1 MQLLLKTTVAH
12 RWSDLS
18 ELWKPLPEEPTTFRV
33 DATACST
40 YAYCTSFS
48 TTTSPPEED
57 LLALTFLS
65 QELLRSAQGLWWH
78 QQREPRY
85 CGPTLHV
92 PVYAHVHV
100 YMDGNPPRLVWLV
113 RLSGQWI
120 AAPNVNCSCSLYY
133 CVYTLT
139 LSAIDVSDI
148 INRNHRLTRASQ
160 RDRIN
165 EFASYEQLTYT
176 HLLHNRPVSQTSND
190 PIRARDAK
198 TQNTQ
203 GCKIISPRNTYTR
216 IPTLFQ
222 TRVCSATISSD
233 FSDARNLLSRRAHPY
248 PPNVARVA
256 GTQSPPRLASRS
268 PASTERTCD
277 HYDIVCLFGVAE
289 FKTCTR

>member
-33 DATACST
+33 DATACSVGL
-40 YAYCTSFS
+40 CTVHG
-48 TTTSPPEED
+48 TER
-57 LLALTFLS
+57 
-65 QELLRSAQGLWWH
+65 QEMWSLCR
-78 QQREPRY
+78 
-85 CGPTLHV
+85 
-92 PVYAHVHV
+92 
-100 YMDGNPPRLVWLV
+100 
-113 RLSGQWI
+113 
-120 AAPNVNCSCSLYY
+120 LYY

-222 TRVCSATISSD
+222 TRMCSATISSD